1 MLVENLRGRS
11 WQQYISDGFH
21 LGEDEITHAT
31 VGLVLDSLDDIHCL
45 TEAKQKEEDFLASI
59 LEDEQLHTLLNL
71 YDQIST
77 NSYRPFRFPPSDACE
92 RLKEGLSALNYLEV
106 SEDEQLADLE
116 EVREILSCP
125 GVRALLQV
133 LPIMIIVLVLVI
145 MRDLLLSGFLMFS
158 CGSGLS
164 WMMVTIILLVIG
176 VVNVM

>member
-1 MLVENLRGRS
+1 M
-11 WQQYISDGFH
+11 
-21 LGEDEITHAT
+21 
-31 VGLVLDSLDDIHCL
+31 
-45 TEAKQKEEDFLASI
+45 
-59 LEDEQLHTLLNL
+59 
-71 YDQIST
+71 
-77 NSYRPFRFPPSDACE
+77 
-92 RLKEGLSALNYLEV
+92 

-164 WMMVTIILLVIG
+164 WIMVTIILLGIG